1 MRPIP
6 KSLLVHKVTLYTK
19 VSGRWEETLGDDIL
33 LEHVRME
40 PSNQIIRDKQGA
52 EQQLAA
58 VLIYDC
64 KNSRPGGMGFAVD
77 QVVEF
82 NSQRLQ
88 IKTVEPLYDGRRL
101 HHYEMGLI
109 SYA

>member
-64 KNSRPGGMGFAVD
+64 KNSRPGGWALRWIRWWNLTASVC
-77 QVVEF
+77 
-82 NSQRLQ
+82 RLRPWSRFMMAGAC
-88 IKTVEPLYDGRRL
+88 ITMKWG
-101 HHYEMGLI
+101 
-109 SYA
+109 